1 MKSLFRKLRGI
12 IGTGLTWA
20 GGWGAAFLALWA
32 VFGMTFDN
40 LAEAVFTGMGFGLV
54 AGSSFAVILT
64 IAERQRALNQLSL
77 WRVGLWGGIGGMALV
92 LSVVALVAGN
102 GAPLGQV
109 LTFYLPQ
116 LVIFGTLGAGF
127 ASGSVALAQR
137 EDKKLLEGWDLE
149 ALRLEGD

>member
-1 MKSLFRKLRGI
+1 
-12 IGTGLTWA
+12 
-20 GGWGAAFLALWA
+20 
-32 VFGMTFDN
+32 
-40 LAEAVFTGMGFGLV
+40 
-54 AGSSFAVILT
+54 
-64 IAERQRALNQLSL
+64 
-77 WRVGLWGGIGGMALV
+77 MALV

-116 LVIFGTLGAGF
+116 LVIFGTLAAGF